1 MPQPAHPKAPR
12 PRPPLQPPTPS
23 GDALPAYAELHCRSN
38 FSFLVGASHPEELVA
53 RAAQL
58 GYTAIAITDECS
70 VAGVVRA
77 HEEARRQAEA
87 GHAIRLVIGSEFML
101 EGEVRQA
108 HDAPAHREPVEASTQ
123 AEPAEPHPPH
133 CRIVFLAHDRE
144 GYGHLCELITRARL
158 RGEKGSYRATTH
170 DVDTGELAGMP
181 HCSALLLPRRDD
193 PPATLLAQAR
203 WLRRTFGDRAAIAV
217 ELLMHADDSLLV
229 ERLDDVA
236 AQTGVPLVAAGD
248 VLMHLRSRKAVQ
260 DTLTAI
266 RLKTPLAD
274 CGFSLLRNAE
284 QHLRSRLRLAQLYR
298 PEWLA
303 ASVEIARR
311 CTFSLAELRYE
322 YPAELVPEGHTPI
335 SWLRELAARGAREER
350 YPRGVPPP
358 VLAQIERELQLIE
371 ELRYEAFFLTV
382 HDAVRFARSK
392 GILCQGRGSAAN
404 SAVCYCLGITEVDPT
419 QTTLLFERFISRE
432 RNEPPD
438 IDVDFEHER
447 REEVIQY
454 IYAKYGIGRC
464 ALAAALST
472 YRTRGAVR
480 DVGKALGLDD
490 HAGGPI
496 DLVARSVH
504 WFDDPERLQRG
515 LVEAGLDPAS
525 LVVRQWMEL
534 VRTLHGFPRHLS
546 QHVGGFVI
554 ARDRLSRLV
563 PIENAAMADRRV
575 IQWDKDDLESL
586 GLLKVDVLALGM
598 LSCIRRALAFMA
610 LWHGR
615 EWRLQDIPRED
626 PATYDMICRADTV
639 GVFQIE
645 SRAQMSMLPR
655 LKPRTLYDLVIEVA
669 IVRPGPIQGGM
680 VHPYL
685 KRREARA
692 AGTLA
697 PSKYPALDAALG
709 RTLGVP
715 IFQEQVMQICSI
727 AAGFTPGEADQL
739 RRAMAAWRR
748 DGHVHEFEQRIKDG
762 MAARGYDAEFA
773 DSIFRQICGFGEYG
787 FPESHAYSFALLAYV
802 SAWLKCHEPAIFAA
816 ALLNSQP
823 MGFYAPSQLVQ
834 DARRHGVEVRPVD
847 VSASD
852 WDCSLEHPG
861 AEHAGFVRG
870 EPVCAASGSA
880 RRAAARAGRHAGG
893 AGYQTAGAGPR
904 DVGAGLGT
912 VRAEL
917 VEAPA
922 HREPVEVS
930 DEWQRGIAAGASTSS
945 ARTESEE
952 NTARLARH
960 QPAVRLGLRM
970 VAGFSQEAAE
980 RLMQARRVRAFT
992 DVDDLARRARLDARE
1007 LQLLAQADALR
1018 SLAGHRRRQLWAAA
1032 GQELPR
1038 ALLADAAPRETDAEQ
1053 PLLAEA
1059 PEGEAIALD
1068 YAATGLSLRRHPLAL
1083 LRPRLARRGWKSAEE
1098 LKAVRDGARVW
1109 ACGIVTM
1116 RQQPETA
1123 KGVIF
1128 VTLEDETGS
1137 VNVIVWRH
1145 VRERQ
1150 RTELLRSRLLA
1161 VAGHWQVSPEGV
1173 MHLVARRLLDASAW
1187 LGRVATSSRD
1197 FR

>member
-1 MPQPAHPKAPR
+1 MPQPTHPKASR
-12 PRPPLQPPTPS
+12 PRPPLAPPS
-23 GDALPAYAELHCRSN
+23 LSLDALPGYAELHCRSN
-38 FSFLVGASHPEELVA
+38 FSFLTGASHPQELVA

-77 HEEARRQAEA
+77 HEEAKRQGEA
-87 GHAIRLVIGSEFML
+87 GSTIQLIIGSEFTL
-101 EGEVRQA
+101 QGELG
-108 HDAPAHREPVEASTQ
+108 
-123 AEPAEPHPPH
+123 
-133 CRIVFLAHDRE
+133 CRLVVLAHNRE
-144 GYGHLCELITRARL
+144 GYANLCDLITRARL
-158 RGEKGSYRATTH
+158 RSEKGSYQATTQ
-170 DVDTGELAGMP
+170 DVAGGMP
-181 HCSALLLPRRDD
+181 DCSALLIPRRDD
-193 PPATLLAQAR
+193 SPETLLAQAQ
-203 WLRRTFGDRAAIAV
+203 WLQRTFGDRAAIAI
-217 ELLMHADDSLLV
+217 ELLLYADDSLLIEHLV
-229 ERLDDVA
+229 PIAEQA
-236 AQTGVPLVAAGD
+236 GVPLVAAGD
-248 VLMHLRSRKAVQ
+248 VLMHQRSRKAVQ

-274 CGFSLLRNAE
+274 CGFALARNAE
-284 QHLRSRLRLAQLYR
+284 QHLRSRLRLVQLYR
-298 PEWLA
+298 AEWLQH
-303 ASVEIARR
+303 SVEIAAR
-311 CTFSLAELRYE
+311 CTFSLDELRYE
-322 YPAELVPEGHTPI
+322 YPAELVPPEHTPI
-335 SWLRELAARGAREER
+335 SWLRVLTLQGAQER
-350 YPRGVPPP
+350 YPQGVPAS
-358 VLAQIERELQLIE
+358 VQTQIEREMQLVQ

-382 HDAVRFARSK
+382 HDVVRFARGQ

-447 REEVIQY
+447 REQVIQY
-454 IYAKYGIGRC
+454 IYGKYGIQRC

-480 DVGKALGLDD
+480 DVGKVLGLDE
-490 HAGGPI
+490 GPI
-496 DLVARSVH
+496 DAVARSVH
-504 WFDDPERLQRG
+504 WFDDVERLQRG
-515 LVEAGLDPAS
+515 LVEAGLDPSAM
-525 LVVRQWMEL
+525 VVQQWMQL
-534 VRTLHGFPRHLS
+534 VTTLQGFPRHLS

-554 ARDRLSRLV
+554 ARDKLSRLV

-598 LSCIRRALAFMA
+598 LSCIRRALAFMT
-610 LWHGR
+610 LWHGKP
-615 EWRLQDIPRED
+615 WRMQDIPRED
-626 PATYDMICRADTV
+626 TATYDMVCKADTV

-685 KRREARA
+685 KRREAKA
-692 AGTLA
+692 AGKRE

-748 DGHVHEFEQRIKDG
+748 DGHVDKFEQRIKDG
-762 MAARGYDAEFA
+762 MAAKGYDAEFA
-773 DSIFRQICGFGEYG
+773 DAIFKQICGFGEYG

-802 SAWLKCHEPAIFAA
+802 SSWLKCHEPAIFVA

-834 DARRHGVEVRPVD
+834 DAKRHGVEVRAVD

-852 WDCSLEHPG
+852 WDCTLEHPHSVY
-861 AEHAGFVRG
+861 ADLPH
-870 EPVCAASGSA
+870 P
-880 RRAAARAGRHAGG
+880 
-893 AGYQTAGAGPR
+893 
-904 DVGAGLGT
+904 
-912 VRAEL
+912 L
-917 VEAPA
+917 VLSLSKDRP
-922 HREPVEVS
+922 EVS
-930 DEWQRGIAAGASTSS
+930 EDDRGPA
-945 ARTESEE
+945 
-952 NTARLARH
+952 
-960 QPAVRLGLRM
+960 QPAIRLGLRL
-970 VAGFSQEAAE
+970 VSGFAQPAAE
-980 RLMQARRVRAFT
+980 RLMQARRISAFAS
-992 DVDDLARRARLDARE
+992 VDDLARRAQLDARD
-1007 LQLLAQADALR
+1007 LQTLAHADALQ
-1018 SLAGHRRRQLWAAA
+1018 SLAGHRRRQLWSAA
-1032 GQELPR
+1032 GQGRPEKS
-1038 ALLADAAPRETDAEQ
+1038 LLADAPIIERPSEQ
-1053 PLLAEA
+1053 PDLFEA
-1059 PEGEAIALD
+1059 PEGEAIAFD
-1068 YAATGLSLRRHPLAL
+1068 YASTGLSLRRHPLAL
-1083 LRPRLARRGWKSAEE
+1083 LRERITRRGWKSADQLAQ
-1098 LKAVRDGARVW
+1098 LKDGASAW

-1137 VNVIVWRH
+1137 VNIIVWRH

-1150 RTELLRSRLLA
+1150 RPALLRSRLLA
-1161 VAGHWQVSPEGV
+1161 VAGQWQSKDGTT
-1173 MHLVARRLLDASAW
+1173 HLIARRLVDMTPW
-1187 LGRVATSSRD
+1187 LGAVATSSRD
-1197 FR
+1197 FH

>member
-1 MPQPAHPKAPR
+1 MPQPQLPKAPR
-12 PRPPLQPPTPS
+12 PRPPLAPPPPA
-23 GDALPAYAELHCRSN
+23 DDPLPAYAELHCRSN
-38 FSFLVGASHPEELVA
+38 FSFLVGASHPQELVA

-58 GYTAIAITDECS
+58 GYAAIAITDECS

-77 HEEARRQAEA
+77 HEEAKRQAEA
-87 GHAIRLVIGSEFML
+87 GNAIALIIGSEFTL
-101 EGEVRQA
+101 HDREGVRG
-108 HDAPAHREPVEASTQ
+108 PRLVL
-123 AEPAEPHPPH
+123 
-133 CRIVFLAHDRE
+133 LAHDRE
-144 GYGHLCELITRARL
+144 GYAQLCEVITRARL
-158 RGEKGSYRATTH
+158 RSEKGTYRVTADDFAGTT
-170 DVDTGELAGMP
+170 P
-181 HCSALLLPRRDD
+181 NCSALLIPRRDD
-193 PPATLLAQAR
+193 AFETLLAQSQ
-203 WLRRTFGDRAAIAV
+203 WLQRTFSERAAIAV
-217 ELLMHADDSLLV
+217 ELLMYADDSLLV
-229 ERLDDVA
+229 EHLDEIA
-236 AQTGVPLVAAGD
+236 ARTGVPLAAAGD
-248 VLMHLRSRKAVQ
+248 VLMHVRSRKAVQ
-260 DTLTAI
+260 DTLTAV

-274 CGFSLLRNAE
+274 CGFALLRNAE

-303 ASVEIARR
+303 ESVRIAQR
-311 CTFSLAELRYE
+311 CTFGLDALRYE

-335 SWLRELAARGAREER
+335 SWLRVLTEQGAREQR
-350 YPRGVPPP
+350 YPQGVPAA
-358 VLAQIERELQLIE
+358 VQTQIERELQLIE

-382 HDAVRFARSK
+382 HDIVRFAKSK

-454 IYAKYGIGRC
+454 IYGKYGIGRC

-480 DVGKALGLDD
+480 DVGKALGLDE
-490 HAGGPI
+490 GPI
-496 DLVARSVH
+496 DAVARSVH
-504 WFDDPERLQRG
+504 WFDDPQRLHAG
-515 LVEAGLDPAS
+515 LLESGLDPAS
-525 LVVRQWMEL
+525 RVVQQWMEL
-534 VRTLHGFPRHLS
+534 VTTLQGFPRHLS

-554 ARDRLSRLV
+554 ARDALSRLV
-563 PIENAAMADRRV
+563 PIENAAMENRRV

-598 LSCIRRALAFMA
+598 LSCIRRALAFMT

-615 EWRLQDIPRED
+615 EWRMQDIPRED
-626 PATYDMICRADTV
+626 TATYDMVCKADTV

-655 LKPRTLYDLVIEVA
+655 LKPRCLYDLVIEVA

-685 KRREARA
+685 KRRELKK
-692 AGTLA
+692 AGAL
-697 PSKYPALDAALG
+697 PPPKYPALEAALG

-748 DGHVHEFEQRIKDG
+748 DGHVDKFEQRIKDG
-762 MAARGYDAEFA
+762 MADRGYDAEFA
-773 DSIFRQICGFGEYG
+773 DSIFKQICGFGEYG

-802 SAWLKCHEPAIFAA
+802 SCWLKCHEPAIFVA

-834 DARRHGVEVRPVD
+834 DAKRHGVEVRPID
-847 VSASD
+847 ASASD
-852 WDCSLEHPG
+852 WDCTLERPSIEPPAHP
-861 AEHAGFVRG
+861 
-870 EPVCAASGSA
+870 
-880 RRAAARAGRHAGG
+880 
-893 AGYQTAGAGPR
+893 
-904 DVGAGLGT
+904 
-912 VRAEL
+912 VRAEP
-917 VEAPA
+917 VEACANPSTGSGRTVKPA
-922 HREPVEVS
+922 
-930 DEWQRGIAAGASTSS
+930 I
-945 ARTESEE
+945 
-952 NTARLARH
+952 
-960 QPAVRLGLRM
+960 RLGLRL
-970 VAGFSQEAAE
+970 VSGLSQAAAE
-980 RLMQARRVRAFT
+980 RLMQARRTSAFAS
-992 DVDDLARRARLDARE
+992 VDDLARRAALDARD
-1007 LQLLAQADALR
+1007 LQCLAHADALQ
-1018 SLAGHRRRQLWAAA
+1018 SLAGHRRRQLWSAA
-1032 GQELPR
+1032 GQSRAER
-1038 ALLADAAPRETDAEQ
+1038 ALLADAPIVEAAHEQ
-1053 PLLAEA
+1053 PSLFEA

-1068 YAATGLSLRRHPLAL
+1068 YQATGLTLRRHPLAL
-1083 LRPRLARRGWKSAEE
+1083 LRDRIARRGWKSSQQLAQMQ
-1098 LKAVRDGARVW
+1098 DGSSAW

-1123 KGVIF
+1123 KGTIF

-1150 RTELLRSRLLA
+1150 RPALLRSRLLA
-1161 VAGHWQVSPEGV
+1161 VAGQWQSRDGTT
-1173 MHLVARRLLDASAW
+1173 HLIARRLVDMTPW
-1187 LGRVATSSRD
+1187 LGAVATSSRD
-1197 FR
+1197 FH